1 MRRAA
6 QHIHRELT
14 PAECALVA
22 GAREDAEREKD
33 SIRRRAKEL
42 KQECDSSSASL
53 ETALQLLKQERVRQ
67 GLSLSEVTERS
78 GIDKPNLSRLENEA
92 EANPTVATLSRY
104 ADALGKRFVVVLANK

>member
-1 MRRAA
+1 MPRIAK
-6 QHIHRELT
+6 HIHRELT
-14 PAECALVA
+14 PTERARVA

-42 KQECDSSSASL
+42 KQECDAASTSL
-53 ETALQLLKQERVRQ
+53 ETALQLLKQERMKQ
-67 GLSLSEVTERS
+67 GLSLADVTERS

-104 ADALGKRFVVVLANK
+104 ADALGKRFFVVLANK